1 MHFRSNY
8 ITQYIFSTPKVK
20 LIVKTNVL
28 ERMTPPFKLLEAIP
42 CLQKLI
48 IIPKQQQVILEQSS
62 ILNNQFIV
70 ENILHIEVI
79 PGIVL
84 EVGLLQEVI
93 VLTTILTDLGLVL
106 VLVLAVI
113 LAPTHI
119 ILAVPSLLA
128 RW

>member
-8 ITQYIFSTPKVK
+8 ITQYIFSTPKVQ

-28 ERMTPPFKLLEAIP
+28 ERTTPPFKLLEVTP
-42 CLQKLI
+42 CLQNLI
-48 IIPKQQQVILEQSS
+48 NIPKQQQVILEQSS
-62 ILNNQFIV
+62 ILENQFIV

-93 VLTTILTDLGLVL
+93 VLTTILTEVVL
-106 VLVLAVI
+106 ALVLAVI

-119 ILAVPSLLA
+119 ILAVPGLLA